1 MDTLFVVKTVDAN
14 YAPIDPKLVEAW
26 SSPERDGSFA
36 RKDVRPMTRT
46 AKGTFTFGPVDALE
60 FECFVEHPETI
71 EIAQKLFFRP
81 ERKPEEWDFRGFPD
95 FYSRNRTTHTRDGG
109 GLTCELTLVVCSMR
123 VADNDVNSLRQFFRK
138 DRPSDF
144 LHQSQP
150 FAGDV
155 RAFRPIIL
163 SGGGNG
169 EDRLAFTMQ
178 KFGAGDL
185 GKLRYIESRADPRLF
200 ACWDPVK
207 KALARGNKPEDKRR
221 PINYHFFLH
230 PSTGHFGADPYPFG
244 EKYLDLIS
252 RYVCIP
258 GKTFVGHGLAL
269 QHRAGRHDNTI
280 AVYPVGSATKMF
292 NGLNTQASLLRAV
305 QELHWVLQRADGD
318 RFPQQPI
325 GGVAIS
331 AFSSSI
337 AYVSNILGNG
347 IDGPMLS
354 RNILREVY
362 SFDGFH
368 GRDND
373 AAVRSFCRALVR
385 FVRANPAQR
394 AFRAYSKNSVYAEE
408 LANALPGAT
417 VQSGPRGAVQ
427 FQHDAYTLLSTP
439 LQFWEFLP
447 ISVANKTL
455 DDHAHQTI
463 PAYFMQHA
471 RSVSRLD

>member
-1 MDTLFVVKTVDAN
+1 MDTLFVVKTVDSN
-14 YAPIDPKLVEAW
+14 YAPMDPKLVEAW
-26 SSPERDGSFA
+26 FSPVRNASFS
-36 RKDVRPMTRT
+36 RKDVRPMARI

-60 FECFVEHPETI
+60 FQCFVEHPKTF
-71 EIAQKLFFRP
+71 EITQKLFFRP
-81 ERKPEEWDFRGFPD
+81 DPKPEEWDFLGFPE
-95 FYSRNRTTHTRDGG
+95 FYSRNRTTHSRDGG
-109 GLTCELTLVVCSMR
+109 GLTCELTVVVSSMR
-123 VADNDVNSLRQFFRK
+123 VADSDVDTIRQFFRK
-138 DRPSDF
+138 DRPTDF
-144 LHQSQP
+144 IHRSQP

-155 RAFRPIIL
+155 RTFAPIIL

-169 EDRLAFTMQ
+169 EDRLAFTMRN
-178 KFGAGDL
+178 FSDL
-185 GKLRYIESRADPRLF
+185 SKLRYIESRADPRLF

-207 KALARGNKPEDKRR
+207 KAQARGNKPEDKRR
-221 PINYHFFLH
+221 PIHYHVFLH

-258 GKTFVGHGLAL
+258 GKTFVGHGVAL
-269 QHRAGRHDNTI
+269 QHRAGKHDNTI
-280 AVYPVGSATKMF
+280 AVYPVGSATNMF
-292 NGLNTQASLLRAV
+292 NGLNTQDSLLRAI
-305 QELHWVLQRADGD
+305 QELHWILQRADGD

-337 AYVSNILGNG
+337 AYVANVLGSG
-347 IDGPMLS
+347 VGGTMIS
-354 RNILREVY
+354 RGMLREVY

-368 GRDND
+368 GKGND
-373 AAVRSFCRALVR
+373 AGVRTFCQALVR
-385 FVRANPAQR
+385 FVRADPAQR
-394 AFRAYSKNSVYAEE
+394 AFRAYTKNGLYREE
-408 LANALPGAT
+408 LANALPGAI
-417 VQSGPRGAVQ
+417 VQRGPRGAEQ
-427 FQHDAYTLLSTP
+427 FQHDAYTLLFTP

-447 ISVANKTL
+447 ITAANKTL